1 MFKVIQLTT
10 PLSLEEGKEGEA
22 KIHYIHDTK
31 T

>member
-10 PLSLEEGKEGEA
+10 PLPFGEGTGGEA
-22 KIHYIHDTK
+22 KFLYIHDTK